1 MQRYRVVVNHGEYAS
16 TYNVVDTAQ
25 PESEQPCIVI
35 GWSSRTEA
43 HAAYLAANF
52 CTRHNAKQ
60 GGLAMTGLE
69 KAAIALGDR
78 AMRNTVEMIDW
89 FQLLLDAA
97 KTTGAN
103 KRLSV
108 QDLRAMAEAVRC
120 AVLEKERIAEESLSR
135 VMVVL

>member
-1 MQRYRVVVNHGEYAS
+1 
-16 TYNVVDTAQ
+16 
-25 PESEQPCIVI
+25 
-35 GWSSRTEA
+35 
-43 HAAYLAANF
+43 
-52 CTRHNAKQ
+52 
-60 GGLAMTGLE
+60 
-69 KAAIALGDR
+69 
-78 AMRNTVEMIDW
+78 MIDW

-97 KTTGAN
+97 KTTGAD